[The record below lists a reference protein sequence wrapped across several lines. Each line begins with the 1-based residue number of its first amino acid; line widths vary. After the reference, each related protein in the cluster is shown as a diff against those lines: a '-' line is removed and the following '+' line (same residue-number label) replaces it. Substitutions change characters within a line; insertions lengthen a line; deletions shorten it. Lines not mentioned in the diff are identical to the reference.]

1 MEKIT
6 LSERTQF
13 NSMFQPQILRNAN
26 GLKVP
31 LICMQPGQF
40 IPPHPGGAGVFYIVK
55 GKATMSVEGKDVS
68 VSAGDMIFIEKG
80 ETRGIQ
86 AQEELTAFAVHFTG

>member
-6 LSERTQF
+6 LSERTRF
-13 NSMFQPQILRNAN
+13 NPMFQPQILRNAD

-31 LICMQPGQF
+31 LICMNPGQF
-40 IPPHPGGAGVFYIVK
+40 IPPHPGGTGVFYIVK
-55 GKATMSVEGKDVS
+55 GTATMTIEGKEVA
-68 VSAGDMIFIEKG
+68 VSAGDMVFIEKG

-86 AQEELTAFAVHFTG
+86 AVEELTAFAVHITG

>member
-6 LSERTQF
+6 LSERIQF
-13 NSMFQPQILRNAN
+13 GPMFQPQIVRNAN

-31 LICMQPGQF
+31 LICMEPGQF
-40 IPPHPGGAGVFYIVK
+40 IPPHPGGTGVFYI
-55 GKATMSVEGKDVS
+55 MEGKGTMTIEGKEVA

-80 ETRGIQ
+80 EARGIK
-86 AQEELTAFAVHFTG
+86 AVEKLIAFAIHFTG

>member
-6 LSERTQF
+6 LPERIQF
-13 NSMFQPQILRNAN
+13 SPMFQPQILRNAN

-40 IPPHPGGAGVFYIVK
+40 IPPHPGGTGVFYIVE
-55 GKATMSVEGKDVS
+55 GKATMTIEGKDVA

-80 ETRGIQ
+80 ENRGIK
-86 AQEELTAFAVHFTG
+86 AVEKLTAFAVHFTG

>member
-1 MEKIT
+1 MDKIT

-13 NSMFQPQILRNAN
+13 NPMFQPQILRSGN

-31 LICMQPGQF
+31 LICMTPGQF
-40 IPPHPGGAGVFYIVK
+40 IPPHPGGMGVFYIVK
-55 GKATMSVEGKDVS
+55 GKATMTIEGKDVM

-86 AQEELTAFAVHFTG
+86 AVEELTAFAVHVTG

>member
-6 LSERTQF
+6 LPERIQF

-31 LICMQPGQF
+31 LICMEPGQF
-40 IPPHPGGAGVFYIVK
+40 IPPHPGGTGVFYIME
-55 GKATMSVEGKDVS
+55 GKATMTIEGKEVA
-68 VSAGDMIFIEKG
+68 VSAGDMIFIDKG
-80 ETRGIQ
+80 ESRGIK
-86 AQEELTAFAVHFTG
+86 AVEKMVAFAVHTAG

>member
-13 NSMFQPQILRNAN
+13 NSMFQPQILRNAD

-31 LICMQPGQF
+31 LICMNAGQF
-40 IPPHPGGAGVFYIVK
+40 IPPHPGGTGVFYIVK
-55 GKATMSVEGKDVS
+55 GKATMTIDEKDVL

-80 ETRGIQ
+80 ENRGIK
-86 AQEELTAFAVHFTG
+86 AIEELTAFAVHITG